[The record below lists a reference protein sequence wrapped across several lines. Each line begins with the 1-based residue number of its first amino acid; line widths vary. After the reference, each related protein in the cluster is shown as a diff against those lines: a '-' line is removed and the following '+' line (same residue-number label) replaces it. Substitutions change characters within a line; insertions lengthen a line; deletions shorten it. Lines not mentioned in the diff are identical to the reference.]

1 MAHTRAI
8 VKGGFLDGDD
18 FGPRLS
24 EIRRTDTPVFFLSH
38 GRHHIVDGIF
48 YTFCDITNSNL

>member
-24 EIRRTDTPVFFLSH
+24 RVLQCFFFRM
-38 GRHHIVDGIF
+38 G
-48 YTFCDITNSNL
+48 DIIS